1 MGRAKKAVLAYSG
14 GVDTSVCI
22 PYLKNEWGVEEVIT
36 FAADLGQGDELEPIR
51 QKALDSGASQ
61 SIVGDLIEPFIRDF
75 AFPAIRAN
83 ALYEGRYPLSTALAR
98 PLIAR
103 RLVEIAREVGADAVA
118 HGCTGKGNDQV
129 RFDVA
134 IGALAPDLK
143 VLTPAREW
151 GMSREETIAYGERCG
166 IPSPVSKKSPYS
178 IDLNLLGRSIEAGP
192 LEDPNVEPPEEIYAL
207 TVSVDAAP
215 EQPQVVEIGFENGNP
230 VSIDGERLDP
240 VSLIRRANAL
250 AGSHG
255 YGRLDMIENRVVG
268 IKSRE
273 IYETPGLL
281 LLIQAHQEL
290 ESLTLAADV
299 LRSKR
304 QLEMQWAD
312 LVYQGL
318 WFGPLK
324 DALDGF
330 MDRTQTTV
338 NGVVRL
344 RLHKGTATVTGR
356 GSADS
361 SLYVPEMASNGSE
374 DQFDHRAAEGFILR
388 LGSADSTLVSI
399 PAPFKLSAAASAGVW
414 EASGPEDARRCPVLS
429 FQTGL
434 VAVAQYLLVQAVHSA
449 VDNALSRVPSAVE
462 TSFQTGLEAHR
473 AILRK
478 FLPAVR
484 VPRSVADKHSID
496 QPVQPVGSIGALELG
511 AA

>member
-1 MGRAKKAVLAYSG
+1 MGRAKKVVLAYSG

-22 PYLKNEWGVEEVIT
+22 PYLKQEWGVDEVIT

-51 QKALDSGASQ
+51 LKALEAGASQ
-61 SIVGDLIEPFIRDF
+61 SLVGDLIQPFIEEF

-103 RLVEIAREVGADAVA
+103 RLVEVAREVGADAVA

-134 IGALAPDLK
+134 IAALAPDLK

-151 GMSREETIAYGERCG
+151 GMSREETISYGERCG
-166 IPSPVSKKSPYS
+166 IPAPVSKKSPYS
-178 IDLNLLGRSIEAGP
+178 IDLNLLGRSVEAGP
-192 LEDPNVEPPEEIYAL
+192 LEDPMVAPPEEVFAMS
-207 TVSVDAAP
+207 VSVDAAP
-215 EQPQVVEIGFENGNP
+215 SQSQEIEIGFEAGNP
-230 VSIDGERLDP
+230 VSIDGVRLAP
-240 VSLIRRANAL
+240 VELIREANRL
-250 AGSHG
+250 AGMHG
-255 YGRLDMIENRVVG
+255 IGRLDMIENRVVG

-299 LRSKR
+299 LRTKR

-330 MDRTQTTV
+330 MDRTQNHV
-338 NGVVRL
+338 NGTVRL
-344 RLHKGTATVTGR
+344 RLHKGNVIVTGR
-356 GSADS
+356 GSSDS
-361 SLYVPEMASNGSE
+361 SLYVPAMASYGSD
-374 DQFDHRAAEGFILR
+374 DQFDHRAAEGFIYVWGLPIR
-388 LGSADSTLVSI
+388 LW
-399 PAPFKLSAAASAGVW
+399 SAA
-414 EASGPEDARRCPVLS
+414 RR
-429 FQTGL
+429 
-434 VAVAQYLLVQAVHSA
+434 
-449 VDNALSRVPSAVE
+449 R
-462 TSFQTGLEAHR
+462 
-473 AILRK
+473 
-478 FLPAVR
+478 
-484 VPRSVADKHSID
+484 
-496 QPVQPVGSIGALELG
+496 
-511 AA
+511 